1 MGFRGASR
9 RLGVERRG
17 MNTATTLLPALL
29 LLYFLWRSLRQR
41 VFLLGLPFLMD
52 MYYSVFFDRLKIFWL
67 PNQWLPADH
76 MMFWLLAT
84 WIIYFDLLLPGR
96 RRSVRELRLFGPRL
110 SAPEE
115 LVLVG
120 FAAYM
125 LFKVGTTAM
134 RYTDLGTAISEARIP
149 LYVFA
154 GYLLLRGILSHAGR
168 KDTVD
173 LLAAVVVVNT
183 IAAGFYVLHQGLHMY
198 IYSGLVE
205 HTYLVVNGEVLTR
218 SFYFMPQY
226 LPLSIAFCAA
236 KRTWS
241 PLWLGVFVVTLAAI
255 WVSYTRALILVV
267 IVEIVVILAVR
278 LLKQR
283 DAWPAARRV
292 LQIVLLVGVFVGAAV
307 VLLPTQTAYLLSRI
321 EETRSSG
328 SALKDNNL
336 QYRLLWWRTTNEWI
350 GDDRVL
356 GMGFPSAAQ
365 DARATRVSQMA
376 ADVVW
381 VPTVWNL
388 GLVGVVGLA
397 GLFAAFGWRAA
408 TLSLASEGDAAFL
421 SVVFLGVVVG
431 VFLLGFVEWTIF
443 DPWHT
448 PMALSFFALLSAE
461 RCRQRAEARPAVI
474 GADDVH
480 ATHEGVVNR

>member
-1 MGFRGASR
+1 
-9 RLGVERRG
+9 

-41 VFLLGLPFLMD
+41 IFLLGVPFLMD
-52 MYYSVFFDRLKIFWL
+52 MYYSLFFDRLKIFWL
-67 PNQWLPADH
+67 PNQWQPADH
-76 MMFWLLAT
+76 MMFWLLVT
-84 WIIYFDLLLPGR
+84 WIVYFDLLLPGR

-115 LVLVG
+115 IVLVG
-120 FAAYM
+120 FAAYAA
-125 LFKVGTTAM
+125 FKVGTTAV
-134 RYTDLGTAISEARIP
+134 RYMDLGTAISEARIP
-149 LYVFA
+149 LYVFV

-168 KDTVD
+168 KETVD
-173 LLAAVVVVNT
+173 FLAAVVVVNT

-226 LPLSIAFCAA
+226 LPLAIAFCAA
-236 KRTWS
+236 KRKWNL
-241 PLWLGVFVVTLAAI
+241 LWLGVFVVTLAAI

-267 IVEIVVILAVR
+267 IVEILVILALR

-283 DAWPAARRV
+283 DAWPAAKRI
-292 LQIVLLVGVFVGAAV
+292 LQIVLLAGVFVGAAFA
-307 VLLPTQTAYLLSRI
+307 LLPTQSAYLLSRI

-336 QYRLLWWRTTNEWI
+336 QYRLIWWRTTNEWI
-350 GDDRVL
+350 GGDRLL
-356 GMGFPSAAQ
+356 GVGFPSAAQ
-365 DARATRVSQMA
+365 DARATRVGQMA

-381 VPTVWNL
+381 VPTVWNF

-397 GLFAAFGWRAA
+397 GLFLAFAWRA
-408 TLSLASEGDAAFL
+408 TSLSLAGEGEAAFL
-421 SVVFLGVVVG
+421 STVLLGVIVG

-448 PMALSFFALLSAE
+448 PIALSFFALLAAE
-461 RCRQRAEARPAVI
+461 RCRRRAEADQAVI
-474 GADDVH
+474 GVVDVP
-480 ATHEGVVNR
+480 AALESVVR